1 VSAPILTAAVIADI
15 AGVYDG
21 KSETIAALMAKHRL
35 ARHNVHRAA
44 RLGGFKTR
52 RQRIDWTQEKDDY
65 LRQNWGKLPPA
76 EIYAHLGVSEGTT
89 AVFNRLKR
97 IGHSTRNNEDLT
109 IYDIEH
115 LTKIDHR
122 IWRRFIDDGWLKSY
136 EEFGRDGQVWSRRVK
151 LESIARFLRTHPEA
165 FNYAAADKYAIA
177 VLELAKLPPAPRFML
192 VTCRSD
198 SWQDGTRAT
207 PTGAKIHH
215 GEIALVDREHS
226 FSMESCA
233 AIGGTDVWATLY
245 ENPCC
250 PRCGCKVSRFSEK
263 AVFSDTDQGEGS
275 TLNAIAGK
283 LGLTWADGRF
293 LAADGSVVGEHE
305 LLQYV
310 FSTKR
315 NPGKAFGT
323 FRRIL
328 EAGMKVAPP
337 NPVPAE
343 QLLPNVLRY
352 ELREGQQAAFASFVE
367 SGNVGVYWPPG
378 IGKMYFLGMVFSRLA
393 GEHALFVHTRTIRD
407 QWVAFFRE
415 HGNVRVVCH
424 WKPFHFR
431 VDILDNAG
439 QVRSTVR
446 IFSYMTREVFDDWRF
461 GVVGFDEAQ
470 FLPGNNASRLS
481 MLKSDYRVG
490 LSATPF
496 REDGRAGLIQLMTG
510 TALGEDWQEFRD
522 AGAIADVPVRVLIVK
537 DLEHKHRA
545 LARIVG
551 RRKTIVFSDAIAD
564 GKRIAAELH
573 LPFIHAATEKRLEVL
588 ASHRVVVMSRVGDC
602 GIDTQDL
609 EEVIE
614 FNFHHGSRAQ
624 SLQRMGRLLHSRNPL
639 RHTVMMTTKEFSL
652 YHKRL
657 SALEGKGFR
666 IHIEIDK
673 DRKPRGRPPAPKPI
687 SVWAQILGATPA
699 RRTTAPLE
707 TNADKRA
714 RVMRRI
720 TERSDKAMAVAQG
733 GAA

>member
-1 VSAPILTAAVIADI
+1 MNPRILTDDVIADI
-15 AGVYDG
+15 AGAYDG
-21 KSETIAALMAKHRL
+21 KSETIAALMAKHKL

-44 RLGGFKTR
+44 RLGGFKSR
-52 RQRIDWTQEKDDY
+52 RQRIEWTPQKDDY
-65 LRQNWGKLPPA
+65 LRANWGKLPPA
-76 EIYAHLGVSEGTT
+76 EIYAHLGVPQGTT

-115 LTKIDHR
+115 LTRIDHR

-136 EEFGRDGQVWSRRVK
+136 EEFGRDGQVWSRRIK
-151 LESIARFLRTHPEA
+151 LESIGRFLRAHPEV
-165 FNYAAADKYAIA
+165 FNYATADKYAIA
-177 VLELAKLPPAPRFML
+177 VLELSALPPAPRFML

-198 SWQDGTRAT
+198 SWQDGIKAT
-207 PTGAKIHH
+207 PNGFQIHH
-215 GEIALVDREHS
+215 GEVALVDREHS
-226 FSMESCA
+226 YSMESCA
-233 AIGGTDVWATLY
+233 AIGGTDLWAPLY
-245 ENPCC
+245 VTPCC

-263 AVFSDTDQGEGS
+263 AVFSDTDPGEGS
-275 TLNAIAGK
+275 ALNAIAGK

-328 EAGMKVAPP
+328 EAGMKIAPP

-352 ELREGQQAAFASFVE
+352 ELREGQQAAFGSFVE

-424 WKPFHFR
+424 WKPFHYR
-431 VDILDNAG
+431 VDILDDAG

-446 IFSYMTREVFDDWRF
+446 IFSYMTREVFANWRF

-522 AGAIADVPVRVLIVK
+522 AGAIADVPVRVLIVT

-573 LPFIHAATEKRLEVL
+573 LPFIHAATAKRLEVL

-666 IHIEIDK
+666 IQIEIDK

-720 TERSDKAMAVAQG
+720 TERNDRAMAVAQG
-733 GAA
+733 AAA